1 MAARP
6 VAERSTEVRSAR
18 EIIARLAFLL
28 YVLALPGG
36 LVALGFGLARGVA
49 TAVSVGISALLVFGL
64 LHCFG
69 RRALGFAA
77 VRAELKRNPF
87 KPRRAGGVPAASKE
101 GCDDGSCGGL

>member
-6 VAERSTEVRSAR
+6 VADRSTEVRSAR
-18 EIIARLAFLL
+18 EIVARLAFLL

-49 TAVSVGISALLVFGL
+49 TAVSVGISALLVFGV

-69 RRALGFAA
+69 RRALDFAS

-87 KPRRAGGVPAASKE
+87 KPRRAAGPTASKE